1 MLREPIPFG
10 KYLLLDRVSVGGM
23 AEVFKAKA
31 FGVEGFEKILAIK
44 RILPNMIEDEDFIEM
59 FIDEAKIAGQLNHAN
74 ICQIFELG
82 RFDKAHYIA
91 MEYISGKDLLQT
103 MSFFQRRQ
111 ETFPLAVACFIIA
124 KLCDGLDYA
133 HRKRDGGGNELHIV
147 HRDISPQNVL
157 VSFDGEIKLID
168 FGIAKARYR
177 SSKTAA
183 GVLKGKFGYMS
194 PEQVRG
200 LKLDRRSDVFALGT
214 LLYEMIAGIRLFVAE
229 SDFSTLEKVRNVDVS
244 PPTRYNPGIPPE
256 LERIVM
262 KALDRTPEGRYQWA
276 NELQEDLQAFMVRQ
290 KPLMTTKRL
299 AAWMK
304 NHFIEDIKRERREHE
319 SFLQLK
325 TPQEHRAGGNGAGTP
340 ARELPGFDEFDDE
353 EETALMQEK
362 QSAELEAM
370 AAASPPPP
378 PGSRQAAT
386 QLLGGQV
393 PDANIHGEDTVIY
406 WSDDDD
412 DAPPEGAT
420 MILAEGT
427 ELPEGATMIL
437 APGEEMPEGA
447 TMILAPDGDGVPEGA
462 TMILMP
468 GEEMPEGATMI
479 LPPDGEASTQ
489 ILGDAGIV
497 DGVALARMKAEAAA
511 SVPAPQLPSDLPPPK
526 VLTDPF
532 GVPVV
537 QGRPAEAGPEPA
549 RSDTAEI
556 DLQAKGAGGGTSP
569 VLMVIVAL
577 VVGLVFGGV
586 GFLVGRP
593 GEVPKPK
600 PPPPV
605 PASAT
610 VLVKAKTTV
619 SVTLGDKVVGTTGT
633 KGALLLHPLK
643 AGKYEL
649 SFKATGYKPLK
660 AEFEVK
666 ASEALLLGP
675 YVLKVAD
682 KPSTLVI
689 NLSGLFKDAE
699 VRLAGKIV
707 PTIKVGKP
715 IELPLNKIVELRV
728 GMLGY
733 DDHLETIDT
742 SHDKK
747 LKTKRIS
754 LVDAVLGQVALDSV
768 PPGATVYLNGK
779 KRDCIT
785 PCRIQY
791 LLRHKKYRV
800 LLRLA
805 GYKVYSQRFG
815 FKKGHRTHTIDRKL
829 KKK

>member
-111 ETFPLAVACFIIA
+111 ETFPLPVACFIIA

-133 HRKRDGGGNELHIV
+133 HRKRDGGGNDLHII

-200 LKLDRRSDVFALGT
+200 LRLDRRSDVFALGT

-244 PPTRYNPGIPPE
+244 PPTRYNPDIPPE

-262 KALDRTPEGRYQWA
+262 KALSGTPEGRYQWA
-276 NELQEDLQAFMVRQ
+276 NELQEDLQAFMLLQ

-304 NHFIEDIKRERREHE
+304 NHFVEDIKRERADHEH
-319 SFLQLK
+319 FLQLK
-325 TPQEHRAGGNGAGTP
+325 TPQEHRHGGNGAAAAP
-340 ARELPGFDEFDDE
+340 RALPSFDEFDDA
-353 EETALMQEK
+353 EETALMKEK
-362 QSAELEAM
+362 QGAELEAM
-370 AAASPPPP
+370 AASPPTV
-378 PGSRQAAT
+378 PGSRQAET
-386 QLLGGQV
+386 QLSDGQGV
-393 PDANIHGEDTVIY
+393 EGDIHGESTVIF
-406 WSDDDD
+406 WAEDD

-420 MILAEGT
+420 MILAEG
-427 ELPEGATMIL
+427 
-437 APGEEMPEGA
+437 EEMPEGA
-447 TMILAPDGDGVPEGA
+447 TMILLPEAEEGLEGA

-479 LPPDGEASTQ
+479 LPPDDEGATQ
-489 ILGDAGIV
+489 ILGDDGV
-497 DGVALARMKAEAAA
+497 VNGVALANMRAAA
-511 SVPAPQLPSDLPPPK
+511 ASSVPAPQLPNDLPEPK

-537 QGRPAEAGPEPA
+537 QDSSAAMGQAAV

-556 DLQAKGAGGGTSP
+556 DLQAKGAGGGTKP
-569 VLMVIVAL
+569 LLLVIVVL
-577 VVGLVFGGV
+577 VAAVVFGAV

-610 VLVKAKTTV
+610 VLVPARTSV
-619 SVTLGDKVVGTTGT
+619 SVTVGEKVAGTTGN

-649 SFKATGYKPLK
+649 SLAGKGYKPLK
-660 AEFEVK
+660 TTFEVK
-666 ASEALLLGP
+666 EGEALLLGP

-689 NLSGLFKDAE
+689 RLSGLFKDAE

-707 PTIKVGKP
+707 PIIKVGQR
-715 IELPLNKIVELRV
+715 IELPLNKMVELRV

-733 DDHLETIDT
+733 DDHLETIET
-742 SHDKK
+742 AHDMQH
-747 LKTKRIS
+747 KTKVIS
-754 LVDAVLGQVALDSV
+754 LVEAVLGQVAVESV
-768 PPGATVYLNGK
+768 PPGATIYINGK
-779 KRDCIT
+779 KRDCLT

-791 LLRHKKYRV
+791 LQRHKRYR
-800 LLRLA
+800 LKLSLS
-805 GYKVYSQRFG
+805 GYKNYTQKFG
-815 FKKGHRTHTIDRKL
+815 FKKDRKTHTIDRRL
-829 KKK
+829 KKN